1 MSIYGELN
9 KMPQWFED
17 IQIAF
22 YASYSAFNNLNAQ
35 LYMGCTSLGNR
46 ERRTEMS
53 RLHIFPFQTL
63 SNRLCGTDH
72 YETVHKTQKRM
83 LNANNSVSLQIAIY
97 LEHKTNFIIT
107 QTKSSWRTGPYFS
120 QHLICQEPSAL
131 FPCFPY
137 SYPWITLLSKVDL

>member
-1 MSIYGELN
+1 
-9 KMPQWFED
+9 MPQWFED

-107 QTKSSWRTGPYFS
+107 QSPHEGLVLTF
-120 QHLICQEPSAL
+120 LNI
-131 FPCFPY
+131 
-137 SYPWITLLSKVDL
+137 